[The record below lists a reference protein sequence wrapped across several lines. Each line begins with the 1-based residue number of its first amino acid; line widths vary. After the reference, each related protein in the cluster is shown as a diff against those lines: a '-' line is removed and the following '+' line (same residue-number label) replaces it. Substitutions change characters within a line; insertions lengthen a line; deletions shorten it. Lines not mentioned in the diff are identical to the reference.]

1 MLKNNFSNN
10 LRSLRI
16 NNNIKQSTIAQ
27 ILNISQGAYAKY
39 ESGQR
44 EPSFDILLELS
55 NIFNVSI
62 DNLLNNSLIVKANNI
77 CDLPIDSKIPSDI
90 STSINITE
98 KLIKKKEYYL
108 KEKARLET
116 VLNKHIPNRLAEI
129 DEILDILNKNNFQ
142 VNTIDNSDI
151 DYEYYNDDFSTYQSK
166 IAEDTPTY
174 IPE

>member
-1 MLKNNFSNN
+1 MLHIKYIFCNEIMYNKWGKN
-10 LRSLRI
+10 I
-16 NNNIKQSTIAQ
+16 WEV
-27 ILNISQGAYAKY
+27 YY
-39 ESGQR
+39 
-44 EPSFDILLELS
+44 
-55 NIFNVSI
+55 
-62 DNLLNNSLIVKANNI
+62 
-77 CDLPIDSKIPSDI
+77 
-90 STSINITE
+90 E

-142 VNTIDNSDI
+142 VNTVDNSDI

>member
-1 MLKNNFSNN
+1 M
-10 LRSLRI
+10 
-16 NNNIKQSTIAQ
+16 
-27 ILNISQGAYAKY
+27 
-39 ESGQR
+39 
-44 EPSFDILLELS
+44 
-55 NIFNVSI
+55 
-62 DNLLNNSLIVKANNI
+62 LNNSLIVKANNI

-142 VNTIDNSDI
+142 VNTVDNSDI